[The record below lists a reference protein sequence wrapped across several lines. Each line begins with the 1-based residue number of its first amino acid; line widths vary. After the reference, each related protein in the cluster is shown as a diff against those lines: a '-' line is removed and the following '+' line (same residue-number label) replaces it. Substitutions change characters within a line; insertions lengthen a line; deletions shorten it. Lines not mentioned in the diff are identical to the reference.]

1 MTEASDKICEG
12 NSLPHDC
19 SAESSELIRPWQNPS
34 RFCEHKVQFTYVSS
48 SIIGIVLAGFA
59 YPICLAIGFLIYNS
73 TLNGPTGQLVSDFV
87 FLVFYI
93 LIGGTFGIAISS
105 FTGLISI
112 CLIIIMNRSMGYPL
126 DARSAAVSAGSLAGY
141 SPTVWILFAYYSS
154 GGFTGLAEVGFFG
167 PILAMTL
174 GAIGAA
180 WASTKYGGYDFSVA
194 TRRRKSRL
202 SIMHLMIATTWV
214 AAVFGIANFFGGLE
228 FAIAAAGWFVL
239 QAIMLG
245 GIHVFRKLRRPGANQ
260 RSMPQKIQ

>member
-1 MTEASDKICEG
+1 MTEASDKTRETI
-12 NSLPHDC
+12 SLPRDR
-19 SAESSELIRPWQNPS
+19 STDGYELVRPWQNPS
-34 RFCEHKVQFTYVSS
+34 QFCEHKVQFTYVSS
-48 SIIGIVLAGFA
+48 SIIGIVHAGFA
-59 YPICLAIGFLIYNS
+59 YPIILAIGFLVYQS
-73 TLNGPTGQLVSDFV
+73 TFNTGQLVSNFV
-87 FLVFYI
+87 SMVFFILV
-93 LIGGTFGIAISS
+93 GGMFCIVISS

-112 CLIIIMNRSMGYPL
+112 CLVIVMNRSMGYPL

-245 GIHVFRKLRRPGANQ
+245 GIHVFRKLRRPDANQ
-260 RSMPQKIQ
+260 RSMP